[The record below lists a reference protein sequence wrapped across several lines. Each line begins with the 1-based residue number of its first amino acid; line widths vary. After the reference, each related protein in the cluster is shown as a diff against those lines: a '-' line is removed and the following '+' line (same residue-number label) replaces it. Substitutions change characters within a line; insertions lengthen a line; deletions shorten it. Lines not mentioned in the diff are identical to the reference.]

1 MADEKVSME
10 AYAQREA
17 MLGVIPV
24 LSHQRVYSLIDLML
38 VAGAFAIAT
47 WCYTQGAVVASMIT
61 MPQSIGSVSI
71 IVFAVPLVALIG
83 VMSNKYGI
91 DHFLCARA
99 AWGFI
104 GAAITVPIAMTVFSG
119 WLTVNSTLYASSFA
133 SLLERAGMESAQ
145 STVGLKLIG
154 LTCPIIGFFIAIR
167 GVTAVKW
174 ATRIMGACLVSIGI
188 LVLILLF
195 VRGNVNEMW
204 NSGPVGGGETSHMN
218 YMLTME
224 WNISFVLAW
233 YPCIGAITRITKNQT
248 SSMWGLWFGYGVLM
262 CIYIFIGVATAFAAA
277 SLGAAPTG
285 DPTEYLMTIGGPWL
299 GSLSLVLI
307 GFANI
312 TTAAVG
318 VYSMSVSTKLLFP
331 TLRYEWI
338 ALFYSALVCGLWLWG
353 GIMTYYTTFLA
364 YGAIVCG
371 AGVTLLV
378 VDYWI
383 LRRRRLDVHSLYQS
397 GRKGKYWYTGGFN
410 LAGVV
415 AFICGAAAYLIVY
428 NPISYTARV
437 PSVFEVFTAS
447 GVLILV
453 TGGVYLLLA
462 LIPPV
467 RRYMMA
473 DTDVEARC

>member
-1 MADEKVSME
+1 MAEKLSME
-10 AYAQREA
+10 EYAQREA

-24 LSHQRVYSLIDLML
+24 LTKQRVYSLIDLML

-47 WCYTQGAVVASMIT
+47 WCYTQGAVVASMVT

-104 GAAITVPIAMTVFSG
+104 GAAITVPIAMSVFSG
-119 WLTVNSTLYASSFA
+119 WLTVNSTLYASSF
-133 SLLERAGMESAQ
+133 STLLGSVGMESAQ
-145 STVGLKLIG
+145 STVGIKLIG

-174 ATRIMGACLVSIGI
+174 ATRIMGACLVGIGI
-188 LVLILLF
+188 LVLVLLF
-195 VRGNVNEMW
+195 ARGNASEMW
-204 NSGPVGGGETSHMN
+204 NAGPVGGGETSHMN

-224 WNISFVLAW
+224 WNVSFVLAW
-233 YPCIGAITRITKNQT
+233 YPCIGAITRITRNQT

-262 CIYIFIGVATAFAAA
+262 CVYIFIGVATAFAAVSMGA
-277 SLGAAPTG
+277 SASG

-331 TLRYEWI
+331 TLRYEWV
-338 ALFYSALVCGLWLWG
+338 ALFYTALVCGLWLWG

-383 LRRRRLDVHSLYQS
+383 LRRQRLDLHSLYEP
-397 GRKGKYWYTGGFN
+397 GKKGAYWYTGGFN
-410 LAGVV
+410 LAGVI
-415 AFICGAAAYLIVY
+415 AFVCGAVAYLAVY
-428 NPISYTARV
+428 NPITYTPRV
-437 PSVFEVFTAS
+437 ASVFEIFTAS
-447 GVLILV
+447 GVLVLV
-453 TGGVYLLLA
+453 TGSVYLLLS
-462 LIPPV
+462 LIPGV
-467 RRYMMA
+467 KRYMRA
-473 DTDVEARC
+473 DADAKHVC